1 MQRNCTSVL
10 LLLVAPVVAAC
21 AAPRKDIEE
30 QRLRSPDDRVDAVL
44 YRTPTDPLSS
54 DILSIRLEP
63 VGAKLEWDGV
73 MLYATHTDSAFAMRW
88 AADRLLEVTYAHG
101 HLSGF
106 ENEWWTYRLDPRSRR
121 AYFVEIRLI
130 RLPVDTAHLR

>member
-1 MQRNCTSVL
+1 MQRHCTSVL
-10 LLLVAPVVAAC
+10 LVLVAPVLAAC

-30 QRLRSPDDRVDAVL
+30 QRLRSPDHRVDAVL

-73 MLYATHTDSAFAMRW
+73 VLHATHTDSAFAMRW
-88 AADRLLEVTYAHG
+88 AADRLLEVTYARG

-106 ENEWWTYRLDPRSRR
+106 DNEWWTYRLDPHNRR

-130 RLPVDTAHLR
+130 KRLADTAHPR

>member
-1 MQRNCTSVL
+1 LQRNCTSVL

-88 AADRLLEVTYAHG
+88 AADAFLRLRMPAATSPVSTTSGGPTDWTLTTG
-101 HLSGF
+101 GRTLLRFGSLS
-106 ENEWWTYRLDPRSRR
+106 D
-121 AYFVEIRLI
+121 
-130 RLPVDTAHLR
+130 

>member
-1 MQRNCTSVL
+1 MRKTRIPLVL
-10 LLLVAPVVAAC
+10 LLGLHFLAGCGTRPSV
-21 AAPRKDIEE
+21 IEE
-30 QRLRSPDDRVDAVL
+30 KRLRSPDGKVDAVL

-73 MLYATHTDSAFAMRW
+73 VLHATHTDTTFAMRW
-88 AADRLLEVTYAHG
+88 AAERLLEVTYAKG

-106 ENEWWTYRLDPRSRR
+106 DNEWWTYRLDPQNRS

-130 RLPVDTAHLR
+130 KQPEDSAHL